1 MINNMK
7 LVKTIILFLSTFS
20 SLVCI
25 AQSGKLTGDSY
36 SKAHPTEKIKL
47 KSSYV
52 SDREYIIHITYA
64 MDSLI
69 PGKKYPVLYYT
80 DAWTNVDYFN
90 LMGKVLS
97 DSKEIDPVILVGI
110 SFDANFDE
118 WIKLR
123 AQDLWLYRTN
133 PDSTNGAKNF
143 LKFIKKELLPYVEQH
158 YPADS
163 NDRGFYGYSIG
174 GFFATWIL
182 KEDPML
188 FKRIGI
194 GSPSLG
200 YKDYLLLK
208 DQTLLNNISVL
219 QDLKVFVEYGTLESE
234 KTKKGAETLY
244 RLLKANENIQVTKFI
259 LDGSHFSAWPETCVK
274 ALTHLYE
281 KKKESN

>member
-1 MINNMK
+1 MIHNMK
-7 LVKTIILFLSTFS
+7 LIKTMIFILSAFS

-36 SKAHPTEKIKL
+36 SKTHPTEKIKL

-52 SDREYIIHITYA
+52 NDREYIMHITYA
-64 MDSLI
+64 IDSLI

-90 LMGKVLS
+90 QMGNLLVYH
-97 DSKEIDPVILVGI
+97 KEIDPVILVGI
-110 SFDANFDE
+110 SFDADMDK

-123 AQDLWLYRTN
+123 GQDFLPNLTN

-143 LKFIKKELLPYVEQH
+143 LNFIKKELVPYVEQH

-163 NDRGFYGYSIG
+163 TDRGFYGYSLG
-174 GFFATWIL
+174 GLFATWIL
-182 KEDPML
+182 KEDPIL
-188 FKRIGI
+188 FQRIGI
-194 GSPSLG
+194 GSPYLG
-200 YKDYLLLK
+200 YEGYLLLK
-208 DQTLLNNISVL
+208 DQTLLNNINVI
-219 QDLKVFVEYGTLESE
+219 QDLKIFVEYGTLETE
-234 KTKKGAETLY
+234 MKYGAETLY
-244 RLLKANENIQVTKFI
+244 GLLNANDNIQVIKFI

-274 ALTHLYE
+274 ALTYLYA